1 VLHPQPKGSGDLVNW
16 FNPELWDNIGV
27 VGLAV
32 FAAGFFVVALMR
44 GWLVIGRYYREVVA
58 DRDAENAELRKALNA
73 STETNNVLTR
83 ALIEKN
89 VNDDTTTRLLT
100 AFRELAE
107 GRA

>member
-1 VLHPQPKGSGDLVNW
+1 MNW

-32 FAAGFFVVALMR
+32 FAAGFFVMSLMR
-44 GWLVIGRYYREVVA
+44 EWLVIGRYYRATVA
-58 DRDAENAELRKALNA
+58 DREAENAELRKALAA

-89 VNDDTTTRLLT
+89 ATDDTTVKLLT
-100 AFRELAE
+100 AVRHLAE

>member
-1 VLHPQPKGSGDLVNW
+1 MNW

-32 FAAGFFVVALMR
+32 ITAGFFVMALMR
-44 GWLVIGRYYREVVA
+44 EWLVIGRYYRATVA
-58 DRDAENAELRKALNA
+58 DRDSENAELRKALAA

-89 VNDDTTTRLLT
+89 ATDDTTTKLLT

>member
-1 VLHPQPKGSGDLVNW
+1 MTNGLW
-16 FNPELWDNIGV
+16 NPAMLDNISV

-32 FAAGFFVVALMR
+32 FVTGFFVMALMR
-44 GWLVIGRYYREVVA
+44 EWLVIGRYYRAAVA
-58 DRDAENAELRKALNA
+58 DREAENAELRKALAA

-89 VNDDTTTRLLT
+89 ANDDTTTRLLT
-100 AFRELAE
+100 AVRELAE

>member
-1 VLHPQPKGSGDLVNW
+1 MNGLW
-16 FNPELWDNIGV
+16 NPEMLDNVSV

-32 FAAGFFVVALMR
+32 FAAAFFVMALMR
-44 GWLVIGRYYREVVA
+44 EWLVIGRYYRATVA
-58 DRDAENAELRKALNA
+58 DREAENAELRKALAA

-89 VNDDTTTRLLT
+89 ANDDTTTRLLT